1 MIVSGINIYGNSIR
15 YNSVSTVPS
24 SKDRFLPNKPLL
36 NGNYNPQP
44 TQDIFKKSEPHRN
57 VSFLGGF
64 TYVSKAI
71 QAEFPASFFRK
82 LAEEHLPCA
91 YTGIEMIPRT
101 DYDELIRMGVLKQRS
116 AVAIKFLKNFK
127 NNMFET
133 EKTIFT
139 MLETESK
146 KHPNLKLQELLQLK
160 YPAAEEILINQQ
172 SSVLN
177 KLDLMTCKLPEEE
190 SQKVKQLLKT
200 SFDKIH
206 AQNPPPEDRFRR
218 KDFLYH
224 LKKATI
230 TDKNIKQKIIETA
243 ENLPNS
249 ETSINAFIVKYSQP
263 YKIKYED
270 GEPFKRP
277 RDSEEIGLRL
287 LRPSL
292 ATDEHIYPEMLYNKE
307 AEARINGNH
316 EAKNLSRSRVTI
328 LTTERINGIKDKML
342 LDDLIKISPY
352 DIKTNIQN
360 HVNKLCHLAEVW
372 MKKGQIEDS
381 HRLTKYIEVLKEEF
395 ERRSNLVSI
404 DTTDLDRILQ
414 KINDAYNK
422 YSSKM
427 ETKKLKKARTHADN
441 SHKENYISSGGKIM
455 QNRKV
460 QRHSSRFS
468 Q

>member
-82 LAEEHLPCA
+82 LAGEHLPCA
-91 YTGIEMIPRT
+91 YTGIEMISRA

-116 AVAIKFLKNFK
+116 AVAIKFLKKFK

-172 SSVLN
+172 SGILN
-177 KLDLMTCKLPEEE
+177 KINIIIRELPKSEYQNVRKLI
-190 SQKVKQLLKT
+190 KT
-200 SFDKIH
+200 SFDKIFE
-206 AQNPPPEDRFRR
+206 QNPPPEDRFRR

-224 LKKATI
+224 LKKAQI

-243 ENLPNS
+243 EKLPNS

-287 LRPSL
+287 LYPSL

-307 AEARINGNH
+307 AEARINGNR

-342 LDDLIKISPY
+342 LDDFIKISSY

-360 HVNKLCHLAEVW
+360 HINSLCHLAEVW
-372 MKKGQIEDS
+372 MKKKQIEDS

-395 ERRSNLVSI
+395 ERRSNIVSI
-404 DTTDLDRILQ
+404 DTTDLNKILPE
-414 KINDAYNK
+414 ISDAYQNI
-422 YSSKM
+422 SKR
-427 ETKKLKKARTHADN
+427 ETKKTKKARTHADN